1 MAAESDKVLAV
12 VESVIFY
19 HAEPESGT
27 SKFAGSKERVR
38 IGIRDSHKILSVFL
52 RHVTSFLR
60 NQRRVHKTWPR

>member
-1 MAAESDKVLAV
+1 MAAESNKVLAV

-38 IGIRDSHKILSVFL
+38 IGIRDSH
-52 RHVTSFLR
+52 
-60 NQRRVHKTWPR
+60 